1 MFPLCNK
8 KWTQITTFV
17 QLIANNTEKYFQ
29 WRIDKDFVLGEA
41 PCVEV
46 HIDFGLLW
54 KQDRISRC
62 CPHFNEK
69 GYRINNIYQ
78 EGLP

>member
-8 KWTQITTFV
+8 KWTQITTLV

-46 HIDFGLLW
+46 HIDFGLFENKIAFPVVVPTLMR
-54 KQDRISRC
+54 KDI
-62 CPHFNEK
+62 
-69 GYRINNIYQ
+69 G
-78 EGLP
+78 

>member
-8 KWTQITTFV
+8 KWTQITTLV

-46 HIDFGLLW
+46 HIDFGL
-54 KQDRISRC
+54 
-62 CPHFNEK
+62 F
-69 GYRINNIYQ
+69 
-78 EGLP
+78 

>member
-8 KWTQITTFV
+8 RRTQITTLV

-29 WRIDKDFVLGEA
+29 WRTDKDFILGES
-41 PCVEV
+41 PFVEV
-46 HIDFGLLW
+46 HIDFGLFS

-62 CPHFNEK
+62 CPYFNEK
-69 GYRINNIYQ
+69 
-78 EGLP
+78 